1 MEQKN
6 SQRKN
11 IDIMTYMN
19 RVKGVSAVLL
29 AALALVSCGKKD
41 AEAAKSEDTLQE
53 KVEVLKLAEREI
65 AREINLSAILEGY
78 ETVNIAPSVTGIIEH
93 IYVEEG
99 DRVREG
105 DSLVRMDQ
113 YQYKTTKLAFANL
126 GVEMNRVKALKETGS
141 ISEQTYD
148 QTKLSYDQTEENLAF
163 LESNTYVKAPM
174 SGVISAKNYEDGE
187 LYSGQPVLVL
197 TQIARLKAKVAVP
210 ESYFPLVKEGMKM
223 EVRSDIYPDK
233 VFNATVEIVYPTI
246 DATSHTFH
254 IKLDIPN
261 SELLLRPGMY
271 VQTHLELNKVNA
283 IVVPYQ
289 AVMKLQG
296 SNDRYVFLNDNGT
309 AKRVGVKMGQRFD
322 DHVEIISDEIHAGDE
337 LVVTGQARLV
347 DGVKLS
353 IVK

>member
-1 MEQKN
+1 M
-6 SQRKN
+6 
-11 IDIMTYMN
+11 
-19 RVKGVSAVLL
+19 

-174 SGVISAKNYEDGE
+174 SGSSPRKTMRTANCTAGS
-187 LYSGQPVLVL
+187 LYW
-197 TQIARLKAKVAVP
+197 
-210 ESYFPLVKEGMKM
+210 Y
-223 EVRSDIYPDK
+223 
-233 VFNATVEIVYPTI
+233 
-246 DATSHTFH
+246 
-254 IKLDIPN
+254 
-261 SELLLRPGMY
+261 
-271 VQTHLELNKVNA
+271 
-283 IVVPYQ
+283 
-289 AVMKLQG
+289 
-296 SNDRYVFLNDNGT
+296 
-309 AKRVGVKMGQRFD
+309 
-322 DHVEIISDEIHAGDE
+322 
-337 LVVTGQARLV
+337 
-347 DGVKLS
+347 
-353 IVK
+353 